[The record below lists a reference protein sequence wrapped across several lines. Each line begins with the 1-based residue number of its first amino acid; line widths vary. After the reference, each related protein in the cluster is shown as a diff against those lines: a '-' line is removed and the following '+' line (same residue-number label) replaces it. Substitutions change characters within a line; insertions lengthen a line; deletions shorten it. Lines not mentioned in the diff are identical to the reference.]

1 MRNETI
7 YITKVLKSNLCDYND
22 AYISVRAQIT
32 VTASPSTQ
40 LAFKNVKHLLN
51 LSQKLMEQQ

>member
-7 YITKVLKSNLCDYND
+7 YTTKVLKSNLCDYND
-22 AYISVRAQIT
+22 AYISVRGHII
-32 VTASPSTQ
+32 VTAAPSTQ

-51 LSQKLMEQQ
+51 LLQKLMEQQ

>member
-7 YITKVLKSNLCDYND
+7 YITKVLNI
-22 AYISVRAQIT
+22 ISVRAQIT